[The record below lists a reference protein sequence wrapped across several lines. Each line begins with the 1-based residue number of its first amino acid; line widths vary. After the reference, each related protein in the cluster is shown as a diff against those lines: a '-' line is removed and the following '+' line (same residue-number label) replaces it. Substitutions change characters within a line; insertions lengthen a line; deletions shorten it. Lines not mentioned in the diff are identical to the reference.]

1 MWQLYCPRYASGN
14 RVRGGGVVVIGLHK
28 FAPAPNAPLSQHTP
42 PCSWLSFRIIF
53 PFFPPPS
60 LLLFVFFLW
69 ASQICRILLCCRL
82 YGVIFCGHKYTPKM
96 LMTAKRGKGRGGQA
110 NKQNEMALC
119 LWEWVGGQIHG
130 QIVWQF
136 ALVLYFNF
144 SQKTSIDK
152 CFGRTVG
159 QAAHHMSNCEDLD
172 EYS

>member
-1 MWQLYCPRYASGN
+1 MWQLYCPRYTNGN
-14 RVRGGGVVVIGLHK
+14 MARGAGARGIGLHK
-28 FAPAPNAPLSQHTP
+28 FAPAPNA
-42 PCSWLSFRIIF
+42 
-53 PFFPPPS
+53 
-60 LLLFVFFLW
+60 LLLALLSYSLFLLSSSSFFFLW

-96 LMTAKRGKGRGGQA
+96 LMTAKRGGRGRDRKRRAG
-110 NKQNEMALC
+110 KQTKRDGTLC
-119 LWEWVGGQIHG
+119 VCEREVERVGGQIHG

-136 ALVLYFNF
+136 ALVLYFNL

-159 QAAHHMSNCEDLD
+159 QAAHHMSNCKDLD